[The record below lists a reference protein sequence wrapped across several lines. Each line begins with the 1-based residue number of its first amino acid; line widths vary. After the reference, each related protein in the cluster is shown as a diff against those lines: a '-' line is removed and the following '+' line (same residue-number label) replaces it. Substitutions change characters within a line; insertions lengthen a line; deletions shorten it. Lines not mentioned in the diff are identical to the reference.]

1 MASRK
6 DEDYILSIK
15 VTEDKPKELGLDF
28 RRYLERGKFNQELT
42 DALLALYSERE
53 WPQNPNEQLASSC
66 NLTIMEDKSN
76 ELTEAKDKIKEL
88 EMVVARLREEL
99 FRYKHEKPGKKSK
112 D

>member
-1 MASRK
+1 
-6 DEDYILSIK
+6 
-15 VTEDKPKELGLDF
+15 
-28 RRYLERGKFNQELT
+28 
-42 DALLALYSERE
+42 
-53 WPQNPNEQLASSC
+53 
-66 NLTIMEDKSN
+66 MEDKSN